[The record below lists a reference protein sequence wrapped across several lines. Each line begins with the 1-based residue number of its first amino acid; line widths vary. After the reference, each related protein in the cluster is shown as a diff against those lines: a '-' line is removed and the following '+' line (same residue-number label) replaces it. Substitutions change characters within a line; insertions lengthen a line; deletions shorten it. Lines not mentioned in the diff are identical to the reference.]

1 MVAALPAGGVLTL
14 AGSVVQATS
23 RNPLAQPGLIGV
35 TAGAGLGAVLATG
48 AGTGTG
54 TLVAAAVTG
63 ALAAFAVVYGLS
75 WRQGLDA
82 ERLVLVGIG
91 LWYGLSSLS
100 AYLLLR
106 ANPWDTPRI
115 YTWLS
120 GTTYGRTWEE
130 VLPVAVGLVVA
141 VPVALAR
148 HRELDLLALDDDTP
162 RLVGVHLER
171 TRAVMVVVAAV
182 LGALSVA
189 AVGVVAFVGLVAPH
203 VARGLVGGRHVR
215 ILPVAVAVG
224 AVLLGLADVIGRTV
238 IAPAQVPAGL
248 VVSMLGAPY
257 FVYLMSRSRR

>member
-1 MVAALPAGGVLTL
+1 M
-14 AGSVVQATS
+14 
-23 RNPLAQPGLIGV
+23 
-35 TAGAGLGAVLATG
+35 LATG

-63 ALAAFAVVYGLS
+63 ALAAFDVVYGLS
-75 WRQGLDA
+75 WRRGLDA

-148 HRELDLLALDDDTP
+148 HRELDCSPSTTTP
-162 RLVGVHLER
+162 PGSSGCTSSGPGPSCSWWRPC
-171 TRAVMVVVAAV
+171 RA
-182 LGALSVA
+182 
-189 AVGVVAFVGLVAPH
+189 P
-203 VARGLVGGRHVR
+203 
-215 ILPVAVAVG
+215 
-224 AVLLGLADVIGRTV
+224 
-238 IAPAQVPAGL
+238 
-248 VVSMLGAPY
+248 
-257 FVYLMSRSRR
+257 